1 MITLYLNEQTK
12 LKFAEN
18 KILNED
24 FNYEDFKN
32 WLVRKIKGYSVA
44 EVDALA
50 KKVQNIDSHESKLDV
65 LDAINDAIKANTE
78 AAAKTSDV
86 NKKNYIKANIEALNL
101 LKTKANEFSIVDK
114 SSTDNDDS
122 DTRVVKI
129 DRYT

>member
-1 MITLYLNEQTK
+1 MVTLYLNEETK

-50 KKVQNIDSHESKLDV
+50 KKVKDIDSHESKLDT
-65 LDAINDAIKANTE
+65 LNAINDAIKANTE
-78 AAAKTSDV
+78 AAAKTTDV

-114 SSTDNDDS
+114 DPVNNDD

>member
-1 MITLYLNEQTK
+1 MVTLYLNEETK

-50 KKVQNIDSHESKLDV
+50 KKVKDIDSHESKLDT
-65 LDAINDAIKANTE
+65 LNAINDAIKANTE
-78 AAAKTSDV
+78 AAAKTTDV

>member
-1 MITLYLNEQTK
+1 MVTLYLNEETK

-50 KKVQNIDSHESKLDV
+50 KKVKDIDSHESKLDT
-65 LDAINDAIKANTE
+65 LNAINDAIKANTE
-78 AAAKTSDV
+78 AAAKTTDV

-114 SSTDNDDS
+114 DPVNNDE